1 MNQLSPFC
9 VQNLVAVLI
18 VMMQGKT
25 LPLISTSSFLLTA
38 DSTITAP
45 RSFVG
50 NETDYEALLAFKAKI
65 QDPQ

>member
-45 RSFVG
+45 RRG
-50 NETDYEALLAFKAKI
+50 L
-65 QDPQ
+65 